1 MKCRFQ
7 PVERRQNNLGSIQR
21 KPNHPLRFRRNFG
34 IVAAVKHHERI
45 NKMFN
50 RVFRNSPMGLPHW
63 AAVFVLLSFAV
74 GARAQFAHGAAPFYE
89 GKAIRIIVGTA
100 PGGGYDTYTR
110 LIARHFS
117 KYIPGNPTIVVDN
130 MPGAG
135 GLVCANH
142 LFKVAKPDGLTI
154 GHFVGGQFLQQLLG
168 KPGIE
173 FDALRFEYIGVPA
186 QDNFVFGVA
195 KTTGIAGVEQW
206 LAAKT
211 AVKFGA
217 IAAGDGTYDTPKV
230 VEIALGLPI
239 QVVSGYKGTAPIR
252 LAFNSG
258 EVGGL
263 SNSWQSFRA
272 TWRKEL
278 ETGELMIVL
287 QLSAKPHPDLPKV
300 SLAMNL
306 AKTDEARKLIQA
318 VTQAHGAAV
327 RPYVLPPGTPRG
339 RVEILRKAFIE
350 TVKDPEL
357 LKEAAKANL
366 EINPGS
372 GEELERNVKELLR
385 LDPSL
390 VARLKD
396 ILK

>member
-1 MKCRFQ
+1 MIS
-7 PVERRQNNLGSIQR
+7 P
-21 KPNHPLRFRRNFG
+21 
-34 IVAAVKHHERI
+34 AASEQLAY
-45 NKMFN
+45 
-50 RVFRNSPMGLPHW
+50 SAP
-63 AAVFVLLSFAV
+63 
-74 GARAQFAHGAAPFYE
+74 PFYE
-89 GKAIRIIVGTA
+89 GKTIRIIVGTS

-117 KYIPGNPTIVVDN
+117 NHIPGKPAIIVDN

-135 GLVCANH
+135 GLVSANH

-168 KPGIE
+168 KSGIE
-173 FDALRFEYIGVPA
+173 FDALKFEYVGVPA

-195 KTTGIAGVEQW
+195 KTTGITNIEGW
-206 LAAKT
+206 LASKT

-217 IAAGDGTYDTPKV
+217 IAAGDGTYDIPKV
-230 VEIALGLPI
+230 GEVALGLPI

-263 SNSWQSFRA
+263 SNSWQSFRS

-278 ETGELMIVL
+278 DNGEVIIVL
-287 QLSAKPHPDLPKV
+287 QVNAKPHQDLPKV
-300 SLAMNL
+300 PLAMNI

-318 VTQAHGAAV
+318 VAQAHGAAV
-327 RPYVLPPGTPRG
+327 RPYVLPPGTPKD
-339 RVEILRKAFIE
+339 RVEILRSSFME

-372 GEELERNVKELLR
+372 GEELESNVKELLR
-385 LDPSL
+385 LDPPL
-390 VARLKD
+390 VARLKE

>member
-1 MKCRFQ
+1 MPDRVSKGW
-7 PVERRQNNLGSIQR
+7 PRR
-21 KPNHPLRFRRNFG
+21 LRLTT
-34 IVAAVKHHERI
+34 V
-45 NKMFN
+45 
-50 RVFRNSPMGLPHW
+50 
-63 AAVFVLLSFAV
+63 FAV
-74 GARAQFAHGAAPFYE
+74 LMISPGASEQLAHSAAPFYE
-89 GKAIRIIVGTA
+89 GKTIRIIVGTS

-110 LIARHFS
+110 FIARHFS
-117 KYIPGNPTIVVDN
+117 KYIPGKPAIIVDN

-135 GLVCANH
+135 GLVSANH

-173 FDALRFEYIGVPA
+173 FDALKFEYVGVPA

-195 KTTGIAGVEQW
+195 KTTGITDIEQW
-206 LAAKT
+206 LASKT

-217 IAAGDGTYDTPKV
+217 IAAGDGTYDIPKV
-230 VEIALGLPI
+230 AEVALGLPV

-263 SNSWQSFRA
+263 SNSWQSFRS

-278 ETGELMIVL
+278 DNGEVIIVL
-287 QLSAKPHPDLPKV
+287 QVSATHHPDLPKV
-300 SLAMNL
+300 PLAMNI
-306 AKTDEARKLIQA
+306 AKTEEARKLIQA
-318 VTQAHGAAV
+318 VAQAHGAAV
-327 RPYVLPPGTPRG
+327 RPYVLPPGTPKD
-339 RVEILRKAFIE
+339 RVEILRSAFME

-372 GEELERNVKELLR
+372 GEDLERNVKELLR
-385 LDPSL
+385 LDPPL
-390 VARLKD
+390 VARLKE

>member
-1 MKCRFQ
+1 M
-7 PVERRQNNLGSIQR
+7 PVKILRCL
-21 KPNHPLRFRRNFG
+21 PVRFRWLMT
-34 IVAAVKHHERI
+34 ACA
-45 NKMFN
+45 
-50 RVFRNSPMGLPHW
+50 
-63 AAVFVLLSFAV
+63 VLLIAL
-74 GARAQFAHGAAPFYE
+74 GASDQRAHGAAPFYE
-89 GKAIRIIVGTA
+89 GKTIRIIVGTS

-110 LIARHFS
+110 LIARHLS
-117 KYIPGNPTIVVDN
+117 NHIPGKPAIIVDN

-135 GLVCANH
+135 GLVSANH

-173 FDALRFEYIGVPA
+173 FDALKFEYIGVPA

-195 KTTGIAGVEQW
+195 KTTGITDVEQW
-206 LAAKT
+206 LASKT
-211 AVKFGA
+211 VVKFGA
-217 IAAGDGTYDTPKV
+217 IAAGDGTYDIPKV
-230 VEIALGLPI
+230 AEVALGLPI

-258 EVGGL
+258 EVAGL
-263 SNSWQSFRA
+263 SNSWQSFRS

-278 ETGELMIVL
+278 DSGELLIVL
-287 QLSAKPHPDLPKV
+287 QASSKAHPDLPKV
-300 SLAMNL
+300 PLAINI

-318 VTQAHGAAV
+318 VAQAHGAAV
-327 RPYVLPPGTPRG
+327 RPYVLPPGTPKD
-339 RVEILRKAFIE
+339 RVEILRTSFME

-372 GEELERNVKELLR
+372 GEDLERNVKELLR
-385 LDPSL
+385 LDPAL
-390 VARLKD
+390 VARLKE

>member
-1 MKCRFQ
+1 M
-7 PVERRQNNLGSIQR
+7 PVGILRRLPVR
-21 KPNHPLRFRRNFG
+21 LR
-34 IVAAVKHHERI
+34 VLTTACA
-45 NKMFN
+45 
-50 RVFRNSPMGLPHW
+50 
-63 AAVFVLLSFAV
+63 VLLIALV
-74 GARAQFAHGAAPFYE
+74 VNDQRAHGAAPFYE
-89 GKAIRIIVGTA
+89 GKTIRIIVGTS

-117 KYIPGNPTIVVDN
+117 NHIPGKPAIIVDN

-135 GLVCANH
+135 GLVSANH

-173 FDALRFEYIGVPA
+173 FDALKFEYVGVPA

-195 KTTGIAGVEQW
+195 KTTGITDIEQW
-206 LAAKT
+206 LASKT

-217 IAAGDGTYDTPKV
+217 IAAGDGTYDIPKV
-230 VEIALGLPI
+230 AEVALGLPI

-263 SNSWQSFRA
+263 SNSWQSFRS

-278 ETGELMIVL
+278 DNGEVIIVL
-287 QLSAKPHPDLPKV
+287 QVSAKPHPDLPKV
-300 SLAMNL
+300 PLTMNI
-306 AKTDEARKLIQA
+306 AKTDEARKLMQA
-318 VTQAHGAAV
+318 VAQAHGAAV
-327 RPYVLPPGTPRG
+327 RPYVLPPGTPKD
-339 RVEILRKAFIE
+339 RVEILRSAFME

-372 GEELERNVKELLR
+372 GEDLERNVKELLR
-385 LDPSL
+385 LDPPL
-390 VARLKD
+390 VARLKE

>member
-1 MKCRFQ
+1 MIGF
-7 PVERRQNNLGSIQR
+7 
-21 KPNHPLRFRRNFG
+21 
-34 IVAAVKHHERI
+34 A
-45 NKMFN
+45 
-50 RVFRNSPMGLPHW
+50 
-63 AAVFVLLSFAV
+63 VLLIALPASD
-74 GARAQFAHGAAPFYE
+74 QTAHGATPFYE
-89 GKAIRIIVGTA
+89 GKTIRIIVGTS

-117 KYIPGNPTIVVDN
+117 KHIPGKPAIIVDN

-135 GLVCANH
+135 GLVSANH

-173 FDALRFEYIGVPA
+173 FDALKFEYVGVPA

-195 KTTGIAGVEQW
+195 KTTGITDIEQW
-206 LAAKT
+206 LASKT

-217 IAAGDGTYDTPKV
+217 IAAGDGTYDIPKV
-230 VEIALGLPI
+230 AEVALGLPI

-263 SNSWQSFRA
+263 SNSWQSFRS

-278 ETGELMIVL
+278 DDGELLILL
-287 QLSAKPHPDLPKV
+287 QVSAQPHPDLSKV
-300 SLAMNL
+300 PLAMNI

-318 VTQAHGAAV
+318 VAQAHGAAV
-327 RPYVLPPGTPRG
+327 RPYVLPPGTPKD
-339 RVEILRKAFIE
+339 RVEILRSAFME
-350 TVKDPEL
+350 TIKDPEL

-385 LDPSL
+385 LEPPL
-390 VARLKD
+390 IARLKE

>member
-1 MKCRFQ
+1 MVNRCSLR
-7 PVERRQNNLGSIQR
+7 L
-21 KPNHPLRFRRNFG
+21 PLLT
-34 IVAAVKHHERI
+34 K
-45 NKMFN
+45 
-50 RVFRNSPMGLPHW
+50 LL
-63 AAVFVLLSFAV
+63 VLLSVVFA
-74 GARAQFAHGAAPFYE
+74 ASERFAYGAAPYYE
-89 GKAIRIIVGTA
+89 GKAIRIIVGTS

-135 GLVCANH
+135 GLVSANH

-154 GHFVGGQFLQQLLG
+154 GHFVGGQFLQQLLA

-173 FDALRFEYIGVPA
+173 FDALKFEYIGVPA

-195 KTTGIAGVEQW
+195 KTTGITGMEQW
-206 LAAKT
+206 LASKT

-217 IAAGDGTYDTPKV
+217 IAAGDGTYDTAKV
-230 VEIALGLPI
+230 VEVALGLPI

-258 EVGGL
+258 EVAGL
-263 SNSWQSFRA
+263 SNSWQSFRS

-278 ETGELMIVL
+278 ETSEVMIVL
-287 QLSAKPHPDLPKV
+287 QLSAKPHSDLPKV
-300 SLAMNL
+300 PLAMNL

-318 VTQAHGAAV
+318 VAQAHGAAV
-327 RPYVLPPGTPRG
+327 RPYVLPPGTPKD
-339 RVEILRKAFIE
+339 RVEILRKAFME
-350 TVKDPEL
+350 AVKDPEL
-357 LKEAAKANL
+357 LNEAGKANL

-372 GEELERNVKELLR
+372 GEELERNVKDLLR
-385 LDPSL
+385 LEPSV
-390 VARLKD
+390 VARLKE

>member
-1 MKCRFQ
+1 
-7 PVERRQNNLGSIQR
+7 
-21 KPNHPLRFRRNFG
+21 
-34 IVAAVKHHERI
+34 
-45 NKMFN
+45 
-50 RVFRNSPMGLPHW
+50 
-63 AAVFVLLSFAV
+63 
-74 GARAQFAHGAAPFYE
+74 
-89 GKAIRIIVGTA
+89 
-100 PGGGYDTYTR
+100 
-110 LIARHFS
+110 
-117 KYIPGNPTIVVDN
+117 

-135 GLVCANH
+135 GLVSANH

-173 FDALRFEYIGVPA
+173 FDALKFEYVGVPA

-195 KTTGIAGVEQW
+195 KTTGITEIEQW
-206 LAAKT
+206 LASKT

-217 IAAGDGTYDTPKV
+217 IAAGDGTYDIPKV
-230 VEIALGLPI
+230 AEVALGLPI

-263 SNSWQSFRA
+263 SNSWQSFRS

-278 ETGELMIVL
+278 DNGEVIIVL
-287 QLSAKPHPDLPKV
+287 QVSAKPHLDLPKV
-300 SLAMNL
+300 PLTMNI
-306 AKTDEARKLIQA
+306 AKTDEARKLMQA
-318 VTQAHGAAV
+318 VAQAHGAAV
-327 RPYVLPPGTPRG
+327 RPYVLPPGTPKD
-339 RVEILRKAFIE
+339 RVEILRSAFME

-372 GEELERNVKELLR
+372 GEDLERNVKELLR
-385 LDPSL
+385 LDPPL
-390 VARLKD
+390 VARLKE

>member
-1 MKCRFQ
+1 MPGRI
-7 PVERRQNNLGSIQR
+7 RQEFSIR
-21 KPNHPLRFRRNFG
+21 LRLLRT
-34 IVAAVKHHERI
+34 AL
-45 NKMFN
+45 
-50 RVFRNSPMGLPHW
+50 VF
-63 AAVFVLLSFAV
+63 LLLVV
-74 GARAQFAHGAAPFYE
+74 GARSQLVYGAASFYE

-110 LIARHFS
+110 VIARHFS
-117 KYIPGNPTIVVDN
+117 KYIPGNPTIIVDN

-135 GLVCANH
+135 GLLSANH

-173 FDALRFEYIGVPA
+173 FDALKFEYIGVPA
-186 QDNFVFGVA
+186 QDNFVLGVA
-195 KTTGIAGVEQW
+195 RATGITGVEQW

-211 AVKFGA
+211 VVKFGA
-217 IAAGDGTYDTPKV
+217 IAVGDGTYDTAKV
-230 VEIALGLPI
+230 VEVALGLPL

-258 EVGGL
+258 EVAGL
-263 SNSWQSFRA
+263 SNSWQSFRS

-278 ETGELMIVL
+278 ETGEMTVVL
-287 QLSAKPHPDLPKV
+287 QLSAKSHPDLQKV
-300 SLAMNL
+300 PLAMNL
-306 AKTDEARKLIQA
+306 AKTEGAQKLIQA
-318 VTQAHGAAV
+318 VAQAHGAAV
-327 RPYVLPPGTPRG
+327 RPYVLPPGTPKD
-339 RVEILRKAFIE
+339 RVEILRKAFME

-357 LKEAAKANL
+357 LNEAGKANL

-372 GEELERNVKELLR
+372 GEDLERNVRDLLR
-385 LDPSL
+385 LEPS
-390 VARLKD
+390 VVTRLKD

>member
-1 MKCRFQ
+1 MS
-7 PVERRQNNLGSIQR
+7 V
-21 KPNHPLRFRRNFG
+21 
-34 IVAAVKHHERI
+34 
-45 NKMFN
+45 
-50 RVFRNSPMGLPHW
+50 RVFGGSPMKFFLTT
-63 AAVFVLLSFAV
+63 ALAVLLITS
-74 GARAQFAHGAAPFYE
+74 GASEQLAHSATPFYE
-89 GKAIRIIVGTA
+89 GKTIRIIVGTS

-110 LIARHFS
+110 LIARHFT
-117 KYIPGNPTIVVDN
+117 KYIPGKPTIIVDN

-135 GLVCANH
+135 GLVSANH

-173 FDALRFEYIGVPA
+173 FDALKFEYVGVPA

-195 KTTGIAGVEQW
+195 KTTGITGMEQW
-206 LAAKT
+206 LASKT
-211 AVKFGA
+211 GVKFGA
-217 IAAGDGTYDTPKV
+217 IAAGDGTYDVPKV
-230 VEIALGLPI
+230 AEVALGLPI

-263 SNSWQSFRA
+263 SNSWQSFRS

-278 ETGELMIVL
+278 ETGEVIIVL
-287 QLSAKPHPDLPKV
+287 QLSSKSHPDLPKV
-300 SLAMNL
+300 PLAMNL

-318 VTQAHGAAV
+318 VAQAHGAAV
-327 RPYVLPPGTPRG
+327 RPYVLPPGTPKD
-339 RVEILRKAFIE
+339 RVEVLRRSFME
-350 TVKDPEL
+350 TVRDPEL

-372 GEELERNVKELLR
+372 GEDLEGNVKELLR
-385 LDPSL
+385 LDPAL
-390 VARLKD
+390 VARLKE

>member
-1 MKCRFQ
+1 M
-7 PVERRQNNLGSIQR
+7 
-21 KPNHPLRFRRNFG
+21 PNKVLRESSMRL
-34 IVAAVKHHERI
+34 ALLTTA
-45 NKMFN
+45 
-50 RVFRNSPMGLPHW
+50 L
-63 AAVFVLLSFAV
+63 VLLSVIFGASGRFAYS
-74 GARAQFAHGAAPFYE
+74 AAPYYE
-89 GKAIRIIVGTA
+89 GKAIRIIVGTS

-117 KYIPGNPTIVVDN
+117 KYIPGNPTIIVDN

-135 GLVCANH
+135 GLVSANH

-154 GHFVGGQFLQQLLG
+154 GHFVGGQFLQQLLA

-173 FDALRFEYIGVPA
+173 FDALKFEYIGVPA

-195 KTTGIAGVEQW
+195 KTTGITGMEQW

-211 AVKFGA
+211 PVKFGA
-217 IAAGDGTYDTPKV
+217 IAAGDGTYDTAKV
-230 VEIALGLPI
+230 VEVALGLPI

-258 EVGGL
+258 EVAGL
-263 SNSWQSFRA
+263 SNSWQSFRS

-278 ETGELMIVL
+278 ETGEVIIVL

-300 SLAMNL
+300 PLAMNL
-306 AKTDEARKLIQA
+306 ARTDDARKLIQA
-318 VTQAHGAAV
+318 VAQAHGAAV
-327 RPYVLPPGTPRG
+327 RPYVLPPGTPKD
-339 RVEILRKAFIE
+339 RVEILRKAFME
-350 TVKDPEL
+350 AVKDPEL
-357 LKEAAKANL
+357 LNEAGKANL

-385 LDPSL
+385 LEPS
-390 VARLKD
+390 VAARLKE